1 MSKFQIDIDFSN
13 IDLAALETEDDF
25 QREATILLPKVLV
38 KLGESVGEKTWEELQ
53 EKLKGPG
60 GKLKSSQSEKRR
72 FIQETGRT
80 YQRNASN
87 RERQELQVYIVEQL
101 RQHKQQSSM

>member
-13 IDLAALETEDDF
+13 IDLASLETEEDF
-25 QREATILLPKVLV
+25 QREAKILLPKVLV

-53 EKLKGPG
+53 QKLQASG
-60 GKLKSSQSEKRR
+60 GKLKSSPTEKRK
-72 FIQETGRT
+72 FMQETGRT

-87 RERQELQVYIVEQL
+87 REKQELEEYIVEQL
-101 RQHKQQSSM
+101 RQHKL

>member
-13 IDLAALETEDDF
+13 IDLASLETEEDF
-25 QREATILLPKVLV
+25 QREAKMLLPKALV

-53 EKLKGPG
+53 QKLQGTG
-60 GKLKSSQSEKRR
+60 GIKSSPSEKRK

-87 RERQELQVYIVEQL
+87 REKQELEDYIVEQL
-101 RQHKQQSSM
+101 RQHKQ

>member
-13 IDLAALETEDDF
+13 IDLASLETEEDF
-25 QREATILLPKVLV
+25 QKEAKMLLPKALV

-53 EKLKGPG
+53 QKLQATGA
-60 GKLKSSQSEKRR
+60 KLKSSPSEKRR

-87 RERQELQVYIVEQL
+87 REKQELEDYIVEQL
-101 RQHKQQSSM
+101 RQHK

>member
-13 IDLAALETEDDF
+13 IDLASLETEEDF
-25 QREATILLPKVLV
+25 QREAKMLLPKALV

-53 EKLKGPG
+53 EKLQATGA
-60 GKLKSSQSEKRR
+60 KLKSSPSEKRR

-87 RERQELQVYIVEQL
+87 REKQELEDYIVEQL
-101 RQHKQQSSM
+101 RQHK

>member
-13 IDLAALETEDDF
+13 IDLASLETEEDF
-25 QREATILLPKVLV
+25 QREAKILLPKVLV

-53 EKLKGPG
+53 QKLQASG
-60 GKLKSSQSEKRR
+60 GKFKSSPSEKRR

-80 YQRNASN
+80 YQRNASK
-87 RERQELQVYIVEQL
+87 REKQELEEYIVEQL
-101 RQHKQQSSM
+101 HQHKEQIFT

>member
-1 MSKFQIDIDFSN
+1 MSKFQIDIDFSS
-13 IDLAALETEDDF
+13 IDLASLETEEDF
-25 QREATILLPKVLV
+25 QREAKILLPKALV

-53 EKLKGPG
+53 QKLQATGA
-60 GKLKSSQSEKRR
+60 KLKSSPSEKRR

-87 RERQELQVYIVEQL
+87 REKQELEDYIVEQL
-101 RQHKQQSSM
+101 RQHK

>member
-1 MSKFQIDIDFSN
+1 MSKFQINIDFSN
-13 IDLAALETEDDF
+13 IDLAALETEEDF
-25 QREATILLPKVLV
+25 EREAKILLPKVLV

-53 EKLKGPG
+53 QKLAGSG
-60 GKLKSSQSEKRR
+60 GKLKSSPSEKRR

-87 RERQELQVYIVEQL
+87 REKQELQVYIIEQL
-101 RQHKQQSSM
+101 RQHKQQNYR

>member
-13 IDLAALETEDDF
+13 IDLASLETEEDF
-25 QREATILLPKVLV
+25 QREAKILLPKVLV

-53 EKLKGPG
+53 QKMQASGA
-60 GKLKSSQSEKRR
+60 KLKSSPTEKRK
-72 FIQETGRT
+72 FMQETGRT

-87 RERQELQVYIVEQL
+87 REKQELEEYIVDQL
-101 RQHKQQSSM
+101 RQYKL

>member
-1 MSKFQIDIDFSN
+1 MHNSGKRCIDFSN
-13 IDLAALETEDDF
+13 IDLASLETEEDF
-25 QREATILLPKVLV
+25 QREAKMLLPKALV

-53 EKLKGPG
+53 VKLQATG
-60 GKLKSSQSEKRR
+60 GKLKSSPSEKRR

-87 RERQELQVYIVEQL
+87 REKQELEDYIVEQL
-101 RQHKQQSSM
+101 RQRK

>member
-1 MSKFQIDIDFSN
+1 MSKFQINIDFSN
-13 IDLAALETEDDF
+13 IDLAALETEEDF
-25 QREATILLPKVLV
+25 QREAKILLPKVLV
-38 KLGESVGEKTWEELQ
+38 KLGENVGEKTWEELQ
-53 EKLKGPG
+53 QKLKGSG
-60 GKLKSSQSEKRR
+60 GIKSSQSEKRR

-101 RQHKQQSSM
+101 RQHKQQTHL

>member
-1 MSKFQIDIDFSN
+1 MSKFQINIDFSN
-13 IDLAALETEDDF
+13 IDLAALETEEDF
-25 QREATILLPKVLV
+25 QREAKILLPKVLV

-53 EKLKGPG
+53 EKLKGSG
-60 GKLKSSQSEKRR
+60 GKLKSSPSEKRR

-87 RERQELQVYIVEQL
+87 REKQELQVYIVDQL
-101 RQHKQQSSM
+101 RQYKQQSSK

>member
-1 MSKFQIDIDFSN
+1 MSKFQIDIDFSS
-13 IDLAALETEDDF
+13 IDLASLETEEDF
-25 QREATILLPKVLV
+25 QREAKILLPKALI

-53 EKLKGPG
+53 LKLQATG
-60 GKLKSSQSEKRR
+60 GKLKSSPSEKRR

-87 RERQELQVYIVEQL
+87 REKQELEEYIVEQL
-101 RQHKQQSSM
+101 RQHK

>member
-1 MSKFQIDIDFSN
+1 MSNFQIEIDFSN
-13 IDLAALETEDDF
+13 IDLASLETEEDF
-25 QREATILLPKVLV
+25 QKEAKILLPKALV

-53 EKLKGPG
+53 QKLQATG
-60 GKLKSSQSEKRR
+60 GKLKSSPSEKRR

-87 RERQELQVYIVEQL
+87 REKQELEEYIVEQL
-101 RQHKQQSSM
+101 RQRK